1 MMTTEATI
9 NNIIAIDVTMTQLES
24 LRESLRGY
32 NCYPERE
39 LIQKL
44 LNNLDTL
51 RVDMVNGRVRKLNLE
66 G

>member
-1 MMTTEATI
+1 MMTTEATT
-9 NNIIAIDVTMTQLES
+9 NTIIAVDDTMTQLES
-24 LRESLRGY
+24 LLDTLLDY
-32 NCYPERE
+32 NCRPERE

-51 RVDMVNGRVRKLNLE
+51 RVDMVNGRVRKME

>member
-1 MMTTEATI
+1 MMTTEATT
-9 NNIIAIDVTMTQLES
+9 NTIIAVDVTMTQLES
-24 LRESLRGY
+24 LRDTLKGY
-32 NCYPERE
+32 NCYSERE

-51 RVDMVNGRVRKLNLE
+51 RVDMVNGRVRKLE

>member
-1 MMTTEATI
+1 MMTTEATT
-9 NNIIAIDVTMTQLES
+9 NTIIAVDDTMTQLES
-24 LRESLRGY
+24 LLDTLLDY
-32 NCYPERE
+32 NCRPERE

-51 RVDMVNGRVRKLNLE
+51 RVDMINGRVCKME

>member
-1 MMTTEATI
+1 MTTTEATI
-9 NNIIAIDVTMTQLES
+9 INNTIAIDDTMTQLES
-24 LRESLRGY
+24 LLDTLLDY
-32 NCYPERE
+32 NCRPERE

-51 RVDMVNGRVRKLNLE
+51 RVDMVNGRVRKLE

>member
-9 NNIIAIDVTMTQLES
+9 NTIIEVDATMNQLES
-24 LRESLRGY
+24 LRDTLKGY

-51 RVDMVNGRVRKLNLE
+51 RVDMVNGRVRKLE